1 MNEKIKGVLED
12 ILDAFKS
19 GLIPA
24 TIAVS
29 VFPPKNIP
37 AAKWSLL
44 NRTIMFLAGTGDARG
59 FHQWKQVNR
68 NVKKGAHALHI
79 FAPRFVKKK
88 DEDKDQILT
97 GFLTVPVFRFEDTEG
112 ESLDYENI
120 PLPELPLKDVAENW
134 GIAVKAIPGSYST
147 YGYYSP
153 QRKEICLASEDESIF
168 FHELAHAAHE
178 RVIGKLNPGQDPL
191 QEIVAELSAQ
201 ALCFIVGKTS
211 KHMGNSYQ
219 YIETYAKRLDISPYT
234 ACVKVLGE
242 VEKVLDLILNPSF
255 EAHPPNP
262 SVALEEVSQCIARKY
277 PRL

>member
-1 MNEKIKGVLED
+1 MNDKIKDVLGD

-29 VFPPKNIP
+29 VFGPKNIP

-44 NRTIMFLAGTGDARG
+44 NRTIMFLSGTGDARG
-59 FHQWKQVNR
+59 FHQWKQANR
-68 NVKKGAHALHI
+68 SVKKGAHAIYI
-79 FAPRFVKKK
+79 FAPRFVRKK
-88 DEDKDQILT
+88 EEGEDQILT

-112 ESLDYENI
+112 EPLDYENI
-120 PLPELPLKDVAENW
+120 ELPALPLKDVAESW
-134 GIAVKAIPGSYST
+134 GICVKAIPGDYQS

-153 QRKEICLASEDESIF
+153 KRKEIGLASKDESIF

-178 RVIGKLNPGQDPL
+178 RVIGKLSPGQDPW

-219 YIETYAKRLDISPYT
+219 YIDTYAQKLNISPLN

-242 VEKVLDLILNPSF
+242 VEQVLDLILNPSL
-255 EAHPPNP
+255 EAHPPTQ
-262 SVALEEVSQCIARKY
+262 SEALEEVARNV
-277 PRL
+277 

>member
-1 MNEKIKGVLED
+1 MNEKIKSVLAD
-12 ILDAFKS
+12 ILEAFKS

-29 VFPPKNIP
+29 VFGPKNIP

-44 NRTIMFLAGTGDARG
+44 NRTIMFLAGTADARG

-68 NVKKGAHALHI
+68 SVKKGAHAIYI

-88 DEDKDQILT
+88 EDGEDSILT
-97 GFLTVPVFRFEDTEG
+97 GFLTVPVFRMEDTEG

-120 PLPELPLKDVAENW
+120 PLSELPLKEVAESW
-134 GIAVKAIPGSYST
+134 GIEVKAIPGNYTS

-153 QRKEICLASEDESIF
+153 KRKEICLASKDESIF

-242 VEKVLDLILNPSF
+242 VEQVLDLILNPSL
-255 EAHPPNP
+255 EAHPPIP
-262 SVALEEVSQCIARKY
+262 SESLEEVARNV
-277 PRL
+277 

>member
-1 MNEKIKGVLED
+1 MNDKIKNVLAE
-12 ILDAFKS
+12 ILEAFKS

-24 TIAVS
+24 TIALS

-44 NRTIMFLAGTGDARG
+44 NRTIMFLAGTADARG

-68 NVKKGAHALHI
+68 SVKKGAHALYI

-88 DEDKDQILT
+88 EEDKEQILT
-97 GFLTVPVFRFEDTEG
+97 GWLTVPVFRFEDTEG

-120 PLPELPLKDVAENW
+120 PLPELPLKEVAESW

-168 FHELAHAAHE
+168 FHELSHAAHE

-211 KHMGNSYQ
+211 KHLGNSYQ
-219 YIETYAKRLDISPYT
+219 YIESYAKRLDISPYT

-242 VEKVLDLILNPSF
+242 VERVLEIILNPSL
-255 EAHPPNP
+255 EAHPPVP
-262 SVALEEVSQCIARKY
+262 GEAREEVAR
-277 PRL
+277 RV